1 MRKVLTAIKGSANIK
16 TMKIDGKLTG
26 AVHRYVELE
35 VGPAYTNPK
44 EEVIELQFRS
54 SVDSNSTNCIV
65 ISKEV
70 ASF

>member
-1 MRKVLTAIKGSANIK
+1 
-16 TMKIDGKLTG
+16 MKIDGKLTG
-26 AVHRYVELE
+26 AVHRYINLE
-35 VGPAYTNPK
+35 VGPSYTNPQ

-70 ASF
+70 AKLLSKALNHD

>member
-1 MRKVLTAIKGSANIK
+1 
-16 TMKIDGKLTG
+16 MKIDGKISG

-44 EEVIELQFRS
+44 EEVIELRFRS

-65 ISKEV
+65 ISKEIAKLLAKALAV
-70 ASF
+70 

>member
-1 MRKVLTAIKGSANIK
+1 
-16 TMKIDGKLTG
+16 MKIDGKISG
-26 AVHRYVELE
+26 AVHRYINLE
-35 VGPAYTNPK
+35 VGPSYTNTQ

-70 ASF
+70 AKLLSKALNND

>member
-1 MRKVLTAIKGSANIK
+1 
-16 TMKIDGKLTG
+16 MKINGKISG
-26 AVHRYVELE
+26 AVHRLVDVEMA
-35 VGPAYTNPK
+35 PCYTNPK

-70 ASF
+70 AEQLKLVL

>member
-1 MRKVLTAIKGSANIK
+1 
-16 TMKIDGKLTG
+16 
-26 AVHRYVELE
+26 LE

-54 SVDSNSTNCIV
+54 AVDSYSTNCIV

-70 ASF
+70 AKLLAKALAV